1 MRTRRRPPELLF
13 IGRSSPLLFGGLAA
27 CSATLRESEVVAVVA
42 LRANQV
48 VELKRPVLSAGKAP
62 KTIEYDVFTC
72 CKSTCTG
79 TQTFMEEQAMST
91 ESFNE
96 VLDGGVRDVECSRDL
111 SVPRATNFA
120 PKDGFEQIGPS

>member
-1 MRTRRRPPELLF
+1 
-13 IGRSSPLLFGGLAA
+13 
-27 CSATLRESEVVAVVA
+27 
-42 LRANQV
+42 
-48 VELKRPVLSAGKAP
+48 
-62 KTIEYDVFTC
+62 
-72 CKSTCTG
+72 
-79 TQTFMEEQAMST
+79 MEEQAMST